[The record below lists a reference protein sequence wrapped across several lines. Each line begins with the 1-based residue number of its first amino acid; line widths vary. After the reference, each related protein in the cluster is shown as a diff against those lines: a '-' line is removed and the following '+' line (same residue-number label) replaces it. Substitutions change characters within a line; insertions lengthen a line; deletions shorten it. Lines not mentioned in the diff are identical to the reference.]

1 MEEKRIHCGQE
12 ALRVFDTQI
21 MEGLL
26 ELKGMRFKAFHGCLP
41 EERVEG
47 GEYLVDFSVKLPLE
61 RAALS
66 DNLADT
72 LDYSRVYS
80 LIQKELQQPSNLI
93 ENVAARI
100 AASLRAEFPQLA
112 PFTLR
117 LTKLAPPLGGACE
130 GASITLIG

>member
-61 RAALS
+61 RAASS

-80 LIQKELQQPSNLI
+80 LIQK
-93 ENVAARI
+93 ARI